1 MPYLYLIVAVLCSAS
16 GCILCAFYN
25 RKNKDENDA
34 TTLYTV
40 LLLVSN
46 FLCWLI
52 LFLFDGAFSWA
63 VLPYAALFALGYV
76 VTNFVFIQALKVG
89 SVALTSLILQLSLI
103 GTTVWGFCFW
113 GAKFTLLVGLAIA
126 LVVVALSLCLYTGK
140 QEKQTFSAKW
150 LLLVFII
157 FVGNACCLIVQKTQ
171 QLHFDGEYGNCMMF
185 LATGLSAA
193 TACILYATKKK
204 VNAKLILKRS
214 WYFPVLAG
222 SLNAVL
228 NLFVILLATS
238 TLSPN
243 LIYPVLSIGGLML
256 TILVS
261 AFIFKEKLR
270 WWQWIGIAVGLVAIL
285 LLS

>member
-1 MPYLYLIVAVLCSAS
+1 
-16 GCILCAFYN
+16 
-25 RKNKDENDA
+25 
-34 TTLYTV
+34 
-40 LLLVSN
+40 
-46 FLCWLI
+46 
-52 LFLFDGAFSWA
+52 
-63 VLPYAALFALGYV
+63 
-76 VTNFVFIQALKVG
+76 
-89 SVALTSLILQLSLI
+89 
-103 GTTVWGFCFW
+103 
-113 GAKFTLLVGLAIA
+113 
-126 LVVVALSLCLYTGK
+126 
-140 QEKQTFSAKW
+140 
-150 LLLVFII
+150 
-157 FVGNACCLIVQKTQ
+157 
-171 QLHFDGEYGNCMMF
+171 MMF

-270 WWQWIGIAVGLVAIL
+270 WWQWIGIAVGIVAIL